1 MITFEEK
8 VKNLFAQHEELI
20 TRKNEPV
27 ETTNGVYTRYKYPV
41 VTAAHTPIFW
51 RYDLDEKTNPYL
63 MELLP
68 PSSQPT
74 KSNWNRPTSP
84 QLMPPMIIRIRHT
97 L

>member
-41 VTAAHTPIFW
+41 VTAGSYADF
-51 RYDLDEKTNPYL
+51 LAL
-63 MELLP
+63 
-68 PSSQPT
+68 
-74 KSNWNRPTSP
+74 
-84 QLMPPMIIRIRHT
+84 
-97 L
+97 

>member
-20 TRKNEPV
+20 TRKNEPI

-51 RYDLDEKTNPYL
+51 RYDLMRKPI
-63 MELLP
+63 
-68 PSSQPT
+68 PT
-74 KSNWNRPTSP
+74 
-84 QLMPPMIIRIRHT
+84 
-97 L
+97 